1 MHRHLACAAFVL
13 AAAAA
18 PAGAQSIAVKGG
30 TTGIGAE
37 LGYGLSP
44 MFGLRAN
51 LMGGSLSRDEEDSG
65 VRYDGKVKMNSGALL
80 LDLHPFS
87 GTFRLSAGLVY
98 DNNKFDGTAVPVS
111 GTVEING
118 VPYPAAAVGDLRA
131 AVRFEKTAPYLGLG
145 WGSSPKSSGGFFFS
159 VDIGAFLSKPSAT
172 LTGNCG
178 PALVGTAACD
188 QLQADIRAE
197 QAELQDSL
205 DDIKAWPV
213 LTLGIGY
220 RF

>member
-1 MHRHLACAAFVL
+1 MHRHLVCAAFAL
-13 AAAAA
+13 AAAAAA

-65 VRYDGKVKMNSGALL
+65 VRYEGKVKMNSGALL

-87 GTFRLSAGLVY
+87 GTFRLSAGLVFN
-98 DNNKFDGTAVPVS
+98 NNKFDGSATPVS
-111 GTVEING
+111 GTIEINN
-118 VPYPAAAVGDLRA
+118 VSYPAADVGNLTA
-131 AVRFEKTAPYLGLG
+131 AVRFDKTAPYVGLG
-145 WGSSPKSSGGFFFS
+145 WGSSPKSSGGLFFS
-159 VDIGAFLSKPSAT
+159 IDLGAFLSKPTAT

-178 PALVGTAACD
+178 PSVPPLACS

-197 QAELQDSL
+197 QVQLQDSI
-205 DDIKAWPV
+205 DDFKAWPV
-213 LTLGIGY
+213 LTLGLGY